1 MKYILRSPNL
11 PLLIDSGRRLY
22 CITGDNEID
31 INLKEEIFEEKK
43 LYTAIDKSGE
53 SFSYSHE
60 HDTVSP
66 LTIKEQNTKKALID
80 LYNFRRRE
88 GAAEYSTMSIGN
100 IKYSKIFMDIA
111 GLILQ
116 ENVYIKKC

>member
-31 INLKEEIFEEKK
+31 INLKDEIFEKK
-43 LYTAIDKSGE
+43 LYPAIDKSGE
-53 SFSYSHE
+53 SFSYSYE

-66 LTIKEQNTKKALID
+66 LTIKEKNTKRALID

-88 GAAEYSTMSIGN
+88 GAAEYSAKSIGN

-111 GLILQ
+111 GLTLQ
-116 ENVYIKKC
+116 ENAHIRKC